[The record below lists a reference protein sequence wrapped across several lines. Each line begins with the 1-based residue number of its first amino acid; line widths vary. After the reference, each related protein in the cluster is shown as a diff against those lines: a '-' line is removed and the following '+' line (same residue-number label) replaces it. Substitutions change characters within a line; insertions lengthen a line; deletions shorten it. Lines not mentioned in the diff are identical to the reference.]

1 MNIRMGVAE
10 ALGDELR
17 AIVSVLK
24 NDIERLEP
32 SEKWVELVEQFR
44 IVFQNSERAIETLKE
59 IRPMVHL

>member
-32 SEKWVELVEQFR
+32 SEKWVEIVEQFR
-44 IVFQNSERAIETLKE
+44 TVF
-59 IRPMVHL
+59 